1 MLVGAVARCLRHG
14 GFYYLMET
22 GSQRCPSP
30 CLHFK
35 RRRPCLKCLD
45 HLQARAQAA
54 LSVCPDLIPS
64 SHVVLRG
71 RWRVRELCFAVL
83 IVFRVAILN
92 VPWARYRALNLLAG
106 HSISQSSSRAGM
118 YFSHASSRAIAIISD
133 VSMTLSSTSVDEET
147 VVSRLSAAISAR
159 TSLETLR
166 AVHGLHY

>member
-22 GSQRCPSP
+22 GSQRCPST

-83 IVFRVAILN
+83 IVFRLAILN

-106 HSISQSSSRAGM
+106 LSISQSYLRAGM
-118 YFSHASSRAIAIISD
+118 YFCLPHASSRAIAIVSD
-133 VSMTLSSTSVDEET
+133 VSMTLSSTFVDEGT
-147 VVSRLSAAISAR
+147 VVSWLS
-159 TSLETLR
+159 
-166 AVHGLHY
+166 V